1 LAITVDYRLL
11 ELSQHRLH
19 VLRMATDGDYYTVD
33 NKNWLE
39 IFLELIAYHTGN
51 HVILLSRS

>member
-1 LAITVDYRLL
+1 MGTCQLL

-19 VLRMATDGDYYTVD
+19 VLWMATDGDYYTVD

-39 IFLELIAYHTGN
+39 LFLELIAYHTGN
-51 HVILLSRS
+51 HVILQSRS